1 MPIDIEEAKANDTV
15 GQEFEA
21 HYIPNTTAKQLQEA
35 KALMTKLLKK
45 YGNREKLDADEI
57 DSKRYREAMYVVYS
71 RSKDEMIATNEARK
85 KLIERKNLLSKFFDE
100 NRDILFGLSV
110 WQRINLR
117 KYTDEGLLI
126 DQEYLDQML
135 QEMTKEEIIHHLA
148 NIANYIY
155 NDTGFQGGVRED
167 YDALRRGPVR
177 SIYHK
182 STCKAQKTVHP
193 DCGCCDD
200 RGAGYT

>member
-1 MPIDIEEAKANDTV
+1 MPIDIEKAKAEDVV
-15 GQEFEA
+15 GDEFEA
-21 HYIPNTTAKQLQEA
+21 HYIPNTTDKMLDEA
-35 KALMTKLLKK
+35 KAVQIKLLKK
-45 YGNREKLDADEI
+45 YGNREKLDADPI
-57 DSKRYREAMYVVYS
+57 DSKKYREAMYVVYS
-71 RSKDEMIATNEARK
+71 RSKDTMIAANDARK

-100 NRDILFGLSV
+100 NRDILFGLSE
-110 WQRINLR
+110 WQRINIR
-117 KYTDEGLLI
+117 KYTDYGLLI

-135 QEMTKEEIIHHLA
+135 LEMTQEEIIHHLA

-177 SIYHK
+177 SIYHR
-182 STCKAQKTVHP
+182 STCKPQKTVHP

-200 RGAGYT
+200 RGSGYT